1 MPSSISKRKQPEA
14 ATEEAAPPSALDRY
28 NGLISEQQQIHA
40 TLEEHQRERDRLLR
54 EDGTLIGSEP

>member
-1 MPSSISKRKQPEA
+1 MPSFISKRKQPEA

-28 NGLISEQQQIHA
+28 DGLVSEQQQIHA
-40 TLEEHQRERDRLLR
+40 TLEEQRERDRLLR